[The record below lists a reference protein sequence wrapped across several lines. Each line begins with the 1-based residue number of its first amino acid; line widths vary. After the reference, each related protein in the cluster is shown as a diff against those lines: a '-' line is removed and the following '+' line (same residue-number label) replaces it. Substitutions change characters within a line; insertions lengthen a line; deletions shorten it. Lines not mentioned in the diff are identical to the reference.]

1 MKLSKISWQVKYV
14 QMMNYFLVSKW
25 HPAVCKSMPG
35 LNIIA
40 QFCRSGYTDSFS
52 PWFTWHPLN
61 SLRFAVRS
69 LLRFNWWNWLN
80 TVIPF
85 LIYFVGFGH
94 PHMAID
100 NAALVLGINAYL
112 NQIQHTHK
120 GNMNYRASDIFI
132 IPRIV
137 DFLLGSELKF
147 LTPGTYL
154 LFFSSIMMVAI
165 ALY

>member
-1 MKLSKISWQVKYV
+1 
-14 QMMNYFLVSKW
+14 
-25 HPAVCKSMPG
+25 
-35 LNIIA
+35 
-40 QFCRSGYTDSFS
+40 
-52 PWFTWHPLN
+52 
-61 SLRFAVRS
+61 
-69 LLRFNWWNWLN
+69 
-80 TVIPF
+80 
-85 LIYFVGFGH
+85 
-94 PHMAID
+94 MAID